1 MKPTSPDV
9 EPVHPQGATN
19 LSPDGARRSLSGWG
33 GWPKSVSEVVHP
45 VDPTQLI
52 GIQPS
57 SAGYIPR
64 GLGRSYGD
72 AAQIG
77 GGTVIDMTGLN
88 EFSLDDAT
96 GLLTAHAGTALGDI
110 LAATVPRGWFLPVV
124 PGTKH
129 VTLGGAIAADVHGKN
144 HHRDGSFGSH
154 VLWCELVTSDRR
166 VLKLTPGTEEFEA
179 TTGGMGLT
187 GTISRVAVR
196 LVPIESEW
204 MTVDTETA
212 PDIVSVMD
220 RLVEIDEEKRYSVAW
235 LDVGANKRGRG
246 VVMGGDHARMEELP
260 ERTRR
265 GTARQRGGGLSLPRS
280 LPGVINE
287 ATVRAFNGVWYAR
300 APRRESGRVQSH
312 DSFFFPLDR
321 ISGWNRLYGKRGFL
335 QYQFVVP
342 DDESDTVLA
351 VAERLARSGAPVA
364 LAVLK
369 RMGAS
374 GGGPLSFPMPGWTL
388 ALDLPLGDPSL
399 SSILDECDDEV
410 AMAGGK
416 VYLAKDSRLRAG
428 VAREMYQ
435 MLPAWREVRSSLD
448 PPQRLRSNL
457 SQRLG
462 LTG

>member
-1 MKPTSPDV
+1 M
-9 EPVHPQGATN
+9 
-19 LSPDGARRSLSGWG
+19 R
-33 GWPKSVSEVVHP
+33 P

-72 AAQIG
+72 AAQLG
-77 GGTVIDMTGLN
+77 GGTVIEMTGLN
-88 EFSLDDAT
+88 EFLLDEST
-96 GLLTAHAGTALGDI
+96 GLLTAQAGTALGDI
-110 LAATVPRGWFLPVV
+110 LATTVPRGWFLPVV

-154 VLWCELVTSDRR
+154 VSWCELVTSDRR

-187 GTISRVAVR
+187 GTISSLAVR
-196 LVPIESEW
+196 LAPIESAW

-212 PDIVSVMD
+212 PDIVSVME
-220 RLVEIDEEKRYSVAW
+220 RLIDIDDEKRYSVAW
-235 LDVGANKRGRG
+235 LDLGPKKRGRG
-246 VVMGGDHARMEELP
+246 VVMGGDHARVEELP
-260 ERTRR
+260 ERIKRR
-265 GTARQRGGGLSLPRS
+265 IAGKGGGGVSLPRA

-287 ATVRAFNGVWYAR
+287 ATVRAFNGLWYSR
-300 APRRESGRVQSH
+300 TPKRESGRIESL

-342 DDESDTVLA
+342 DDEPDTVVA
-351 VAERLARSGAPVA
+351 VAERLARAGVPVA

-369 RMGAS
+369 RMGPSA
-374 GGGPLSFPMPGWTL
+374 GGPLSFPMPGWTL
-388 ALDLPLGDPSL
+388 ALDLPLGDTSL
-399 SSILDECDDEV
+399 SSILDECDDDV
-410 AMAGGK
+410 ARAGGK

-428 VAREMYQ
+428 VAREMYR

-448 PPQRLRSNL
+448 PHQRLRSNL

-462 LTG
+462 LID